1 MEKNNNL
8 RHSSNKDNTDITN
21 TNITNK
27 NSANNNSTNNNIIN
41 NNNTNINEN
50 TKANSFNLIKIVLV
64 VFICGFLLINLMTIV
79 IFFFGVSPLM
89 TLFII
94 ELFLIGAVILCSAL
108 ILTTLST
115 KTKYYKIFRTP
126 LSLAKYCYDGT
137 PVHIEGII
145 ESDEFLESPHGKE
158 KCVFYHYIEEELRK
172 SKDSSYWAVVKNEMN
187 FIPFRIRDESGS
199 IWVDLRNIDMIG
211 NYIKISRKLKGTHQN
226 FVDYANSEILG
237 LETKLQNFIY
247 NQKGFLGLTFGT
259 QRRAKEILLIPNQK
273 VLVYGWVFKE
283 NGKKVIAENKE
294 VPLIV
299 SSYNKKE
306 FEKRK
311 GGKFNIWKLAL
322 IIGFCCNVLLFLF
335 PFISVWIKLII
346 ALLYFICV
354 IYSSYNHIYRLEERC
369 ENARNQ
375 IYLELKKRSDLIP
388 NLIILVNAY
397 SQHEKNLI
405 KILTEIR
412 SDFSKNISK
421 KDFEEY
427 LESEKKLS
435 MFFSISE
442 KYPKLKTSE
451 SFKNFEEQLIMIEN
465 HIAHYRG
472 FYNNQVLQYNTFIGL
487 FPFNLL
493 AKVTNNKE
501 KEFFNF

>member
-1 MEKNNNL
+1 MENSSNHKNNSTKDN
-8 RHSSNKDNTDITN
+8 SNIITNTDITN
-21 TNITNK
+21 PNNINK
-27 NSANNNSTNNNIIN
+27 NKNDQA
-41 NNNTNINEN
+41 
-50 TKANSFNLIKIVLV
+50 KSFNLTKIVLGVFV
-64 VFICGFLLINLMTIV
+64 VGFLSIPLMSPVLFFLVESPLRT
-79 IFFFGVSPLM
+79 IFF
-89 TLFII
+89 I
-94 ELFLIGAVILCSAL
+94 ELVLIGTVILCIAL

-115 KTKYYKIFRTP
+115 KTKYYKVFRTP
-126 LSLAKYCYDGT
+126 LSLAKYCYEGT
-137 PVHIEGII
+137 PAHVEGII
-145 ESDEFLESPHGKE
+145 ESDEFLESPHRKE

-172 SKDSSYWAVVKNEMN
+172 KKDSSYWVVVKNEMK
-187 FIPFRIRDESGS
+187 FIPFKIRDESGS

-211 NYIKISRKLKGTHQN
+211 NYIKISRKLKESHQN
-226 FVDYANSEILG
+226 FVDYGNSEILG

-247 NQKGFLGLTFGT
+247 NQKGFLGLTFGS

-299 SSYNKKE
+299 SSYNRKE

-322 IIGFCCNVLLFLF
+322 IVGFCCNILLLLL
-335 PFISVWIKLII
+335 PLISIWIKLII
-346 ALLYFICV
+346 ALLYFICS

-412 SDFSKNISK
+412 SDFSENISK

-435 MFFSISE
+435 KFFSISE
-442 KYPKLKTSE
+442 KYPKLKASE
-451 SFKNFEEQLIMIEN
+451 SFKNFEEQLTMIEN

-472 FYNNQVLQYNTFIGL
+472 FYNNQVLQYNTFISL

-493 AKVTNNKE
+493 AKITKNKE
-501 KEFFNF
+501 KEFFNSHQ